1 MMNNVVNKES
11 IKMKQ
16 SVTLTTLA
24 ITEEIDKTLEYLT
37 EVYDLAYECGPTHLL
52 QEASLCISMVVMIK
66 AYGKSHLTIDQ
77 NNMAVICAFYLGNV
91 S

>member
-1 MMNNVVNKES
+1 MNNVINKKS
-11 IKMKQ
+11 LKMKQ
-16 SVTLTTLA
+16 SITLTTLT
-24 ITEEIDKTLEYLT
+24 ITEEIDKTLEYLM

-66 AYGKSHLTIDQ
+66 AYLNIDQ
-77 NNMAVICAFYLGNV
+77 SDMAVICAFYLGNV